1 MKKFST
7 LLLSLALGSTLAA
20 QTPKFTPD
28 RGALL
33 DGKTIVK
40 ANITSPIFKN
50 YSFAA
55 ERILTKGLSLQLGIA
70 TMPKGALPF
79 SSSFENHI
87 GHDVSMRTISSLATR
102 SIWTYAKV
110 RLLQK
115 SQSPLLSTSRATS
128 RRIASASVSVL
139 SGSSVAIRTSSST
152 GTSSAYTLVRVS

>member
-70 TMPKGALPF
+70 TMPKGCPALLLVVRE
-79 SSSFENHI
+79 SH
-87 GHDVSMRTISSLATR
+87 R
-102 SIWTYAKV
+102 SRCIYEQRKAPV
-110 RLLQK
+110 FLRH
-115 SQSPLLSTSRATS
+115 A
-128 RRIASASVSVL
+128 
-139 SGSSVAIRTSSST
+139 
-152 GTSSAYTLVRVS
+152 

>member
-1 MKKFST
+1 MHMKKFST

-20 QTPKFTPD
+20 QTPKFTPEH
-28 RGALL
+28 GALL

-87 GHDVSMRTISSLATR
+87 GHDVSMQRKAP
-102 SIWTYAKV
+102 V
-110 RLLQK
+110 LL
-115 SQSPLLSTSRATS
+115 RHA
-128 RRIASASVSVL
+128 
-139 SGSSVAIRTSSST
+139 
-152 GTSSAYTLVRVS
+152 

>member
-87 GHDVSMRTISSLATR
+87 GHDVSM
-102 SIWTYAKV
+102 
-110 RLLQK
+110 
-115 SQSPLLSTSRATS
+115 
-128 RRIASASVSVL
+128 
-139 SGSSVAIRTSSST
+139 SSVKLQSFYVTPELRWIQRAVATVTAST
-152 GTSSAYTLVRVS
+152 

>member
-1 MKKFST
+1 MRMKIFST

-20 QTPKFTPD
+20 QTPKFTPE

-70 TMPKGALPF
+70 TMPSPAL
-79 SSSFENHI
+79 
-87 GHDVSMRTISSLATR
+87 
-102 SIWTYAKV
+102 
-110 RLLQK
+110 LLVARESHRPRCLYEQRK
-115 SQSPLLSTSRATS
+115 APVLLRHA
-128 RRIASASVSVL
+128 
-139 SGSSVAIRTSSST
+139 
-152 GTSSAYTLVRVS
+152 